1 MVQGVIFIFYLF
13 REVLVRF
20 PTYSPFVGA
29 RGLCDRE
36 FVVPAENADNK
47 LDFAGR
53 NDFGVS
59 CVGFSVVRLVGIC
72 RGGCF
77 DLQLL
82 GIEQRCDED
91 DRFSLFV
98 IFT

>member
-1 MVQGVIFIFYLF
+1 MVLGATFVFYLCK
-13 REVLVRF
+13 EVLVRF

-36 FVVPAENADNK
+36 FVVPAENAGNK

-53 NDFGVS
+53 NDFGFS
-59 CVGFSVVRLVGIC
+59 GIGFSVVCLVGIC
-72 RGGCF
+72 RGACF

-91 DRFSLFV
+91 DRFSHFF
-98 IFT
+98 IIT